1 MDWNQHNRG
10 NGERRGASRVS
21 APGSSLVWS
30 LAASLAAVVFTLLG
44 PLAILL
50 APAPADAYG
59 FQVHRLVNRAAT
71 THLPARFAGFAQWV
85 DDLERLSTAADER
98 KGSVQGERIKHYI
111 DIDDYPEFFAGTLP
125 HTFDGM
131 VAKYGRARVDG
142 NGTVPWAIEDNYEAL
157 VAQFAANDWSGAV
170 ATAADIGH
178 YVADTH
184 NPMHLTLN
192 FNGQLTGQNGIH
204 SRHESQ
210 MTGQHLGEL
219 VPDPSPQSVTR
230 IANPR
235 EAVFDWIDDLYP
247 GVRMILDADT
257 NARDEARGSTSSQTY
272 FDALWREVGP
282 ETTVWIRDASVNLA
296 RVWYSAWLEAG
307 SPALPG
313 DPPGSG
319 PPPTALSTR
328 MLANIPNPFNP
339 TTTLRF
345 ELAHAGAAD
354 LRIVDAVGRE
364 VQAFELGPREAGLNE
379 YVWDGTGVSGERA
392 VSGVYFV
399 IVTDATGAN
408 ATGRVVLLK

>member
-1 MDWNQHNRG
+1 MIDGNERNRTG
-10 NGERRGASRVS
+10 STGKRTRRAAR
-21 APGSSLVWS
+21 A
-30 LAASLAAVVFTLLG
+30 AHASLAFALLW
-44 PLAILL
+44 PLAMVL

-71 THLPARFAGFAQWV
+71 THLPAHFAGFAQWV

-131 VAKYGRARVDG
+131 VAKYGLARVEG
-142 NGTVPWAIEDNYEAL
+142 NGTVPWAIEDNYETL
-157 VAQFAANDWSGAV
+157 VAQFEARDWPGAV

-192 FNGQLTGQNGIH
+192 YNGQLTGQNGIH

-210 MTGQHLGEL
+210 MTGRHLGEL
-219 VPDPSPQSVTR
+219 VPAPAPGDVRR

-247 GVRMILDADT
+247 GVRKILDADT
-257 NARDEARGSTSSQTY
+257 NARDEARGSTSNEAY
-272 FDALWREVGP
+272 FDVLWREVGS
-282 ETTVWIRDASVNLA
+282 ETTEWLRDASVNIA

-307 SPALPG
+307 SPAMPG

-319 PPPTALSTR
+319 PPPANLRTR
-328 MLANIPNPFNP
+328 MLANVPNPFNP

-345 ELAHAGAAD
+345 ELAHAGLTT

-364 VQAFELGPREAGLNE
+364 VRTFDLGSRDEGPGEFE
-379 YVWDGTGVSGERA
+379 WDGTGVSGERA

-399 IVTDATGAN
+399 IVTDARGGS